1 MSRSD
6 TQWLGSHARAF
17 VGALALAGCVPTGDD
32 KDTAADSGTSNR
44 WTSSGGGG
52 DSSDDDGGSGGGSGT
67 GSGDGTGGASSGGE
81 SDGGTAGG
89 DAFSPRIV
97 DGYAGYSDAGALGI
111 VAVFTVEVEDPDD
124 DILGG
129 IFRLTLNDNDP
140 YLFPIDNDTV
150 DYNPSTGNV
159 SLIFSNVELE
169 YYRVRM
175 RVDDQ
180 AGNASNIWTGE
191 MAWR

>member
-1 MSRSD
+1 MSRPD
-6 TQWLGSHARAF
+6 TRWTCSHSLLFAS
-17 VGALALAGCVPTGDD
+17 ALALASCVPTGDD
-32 KDTAADSGTSNR
+32 KDTAADSDTSNR
-44 WTSSGGGG
+44 WTSSGGGD
-52 DSSDDDGGSGGGSGT
+52 DSSGDGGGSGGG
-67 GSGDGTGGASSGGE
+67 GDGTGGASSGGA
-81 SDGGTAGG
+81 SDGGTG
-89 DAFSPRIV
+89 DDDALSPRIV

-129 IFRLTLNDNDP
+129 IFRLTLNDNEP

-159 SLIFSNVELE
+159 SLTFSNVEPE